1 MARKFGFSYLKLR
14 IEMSHQRIQTALAHI
29 EALELK
35 LRNQLSSEMIRQLI
49 SYMQFKLQQT
59 LDDSNLRH
67 KK

>member
-1 MARKFGFSYLKLR
+1 
-14 IEMSHQRIQTALAHI
+14 MSHQRIQTALAHI

-49 SYMQFKLQQT
+49 SHMQFKLQQT

-67 KK
+67 